1 MASTR
6 VDRRLAAI
14 LAADVV
20 GYSRLIEQDE
30 AGTVERLKAHRKEFI
45 EPLIAEHHGRIVK
58 LMGDGALCE
67 FGSVVDAVQ
76 CAVLIQQGMTEREAD
91 TPEDQRIRFRIGI
104 NLGDVILEDG
114 DLYGDGVNIAARLEG
129 LAEPGGILISGTAYD
144 QVEGKLPLALAF
156 AGEQRVKNIERSVR
170 TYRIDLA
177 GSPKARLTAAA
188 RSRRTPTLAIAA
200 AVGLLVVALGAGGAW
215 WHWGRGDEAP
225 PAPEVAQPLEPLPAG
240 KVSLAVLPLASPG
253 GDARQERLADG
264 IAEDLIGELGRY
276 RNIAVIA
283 KSSSFTYKG
292 KAVDARE
299 VGRELGVRYVL
310 EGSLETDPERVR
322 VAVQL
327 IDTGTGA
334 QVWSERWDR
343 PLRDVF
349 AIRDELVGQI
359 AATLLSYGG
368 VVMAN
373 TVERARRKPPQN
385 LDAYDYVQLAEA
397 AYRPEKEGLAE
408 ARALLEKAIALD
420 PSYPRAYYRLAWV
433 HFNDALNGYSD
444 DPGRSLEQFHAAA
457 EQTVALDPMDPYA
470 QFIAGLSYFKRGER
484 ARGKEAWERALAL
497 APNDPSILRSVGTN
511 MAYGMGTE
519 NAAEA
524 VDMIKRAR
532 RLNPLAPGWTIQ
544 ALGFA
549 SYFAGQ
555 YEQAIAALE
564 TSGVAT
570 LELKVMKALTYAQL
584 GRKTDAAREVEAIL
598 KERPDFTA
606 RGYIA
611 NDIMEPGGS
620 SETLFLDGARKAG
633 LPIDQPAP
641 SN

>member
-1 MASTR
+1 MGTAR

-30 AGTVERLKAHRKEFI
+30 AGTLERLKQHRKSFI
-45 EPLIAEHHGRIVK
+45 EPLVAEHRGRIVK

-76 CAVLIQQGMTEREAD
+76 CAVLIQQGMAEREAD

-177 GSPKARLTAAA
+177 GSPKARRIAAKHL
-188 RSRRTPTLAIAA
+188 RRKPTLAIAA
-200 AVGLLVVALGAGGAW
+200 AAMFLVVLAAGGAW
-215 WHWGRGDEAP
+215 WHWGRGVAAP
-225 PAPEVAQPLEPLPAG
+225 LAPEAAQPLEPLPAN
-240 KVSLAVLPLASPG
+240 KVSLAVLPLASLG

-276 RNIAVIA
+276 RNIMVIA

-327 IDTGTGA
+327 IDAGTGT
-334 QVWSERWDR
+334 QIWSERYDR
-343 PLRDVF
+343 PLQDVF
-349 AIRDELVGQI
+349 AVRDELVQQI
-359 AATLLSYGG
+359 AGTLLGFGG
-368 VVMAN
+368 PVMADRI
-373 TVERARRKPPQN
+373 ERTRRKPPQS
-385 LDAYDYVQLAEA
+385 LDAYDYVRLSNA
-397 AYRPEKEGLAE
+397 AYRQDKEGLAE
-408 ARALLEKAIALD
+408 VRALSEKAIALD
-420 PSYPRAYYRLAWV
+420 PNYAPAYINLAWA
-433 HFNDALNGYSD
+433 HFEEAINGYSD
-444 DPGRSLEQFHAAA
+444 DPARSLEQFHAAA
-457 EQTVALDPMDPYA
+457 KKMVALDPMNPHA
-470 QFIAGLSYFKRGER
+470 QVLAGLSYFKRGER
-484 ARGKEAWERALAL
+484 ARGQEAWQRALAL
-497 APNDPSILRSVGTN
+497 APNDPSILRIVGTN
-511 MAYGMGTE
+511 MAFGTE
-519 NAAEA
+519 QAAEG
-524 VDMIKRAR
+524 VELIERAR
-532 RLNPLAPGWTIQ
+532 RLNPLMPAWQ
-544 ALGFA
+544 LHSLGLA
-549 SYFAGQ
+549 SYLAGQ
-555 YEQAIAALE
+555 YEQAIEALE
-564 TSGVAT
+564 RSGSPS
-570 LELKVMKALTYAQL
+570 LETKVFEALSFAQL
-584 GRKTDAAREVEAIL
+584 GRNADAARAVEAIL
-598 KERPDFTA
+598 KEKPDFTA
-606 RGYIA
+606 RGWIA
-611 NDIMEPGGS
+611 NDIMAPGGS
-620 SETLFLDGARKAG
+620 AETRFLDGARKAG

-641 SN
+641 TN